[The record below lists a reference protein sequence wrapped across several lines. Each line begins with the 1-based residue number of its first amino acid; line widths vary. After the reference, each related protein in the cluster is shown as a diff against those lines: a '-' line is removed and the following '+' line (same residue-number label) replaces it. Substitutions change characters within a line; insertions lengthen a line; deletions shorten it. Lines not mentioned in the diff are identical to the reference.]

1 VSVETERNRTYRHR
15 KAQLEAVRAE
25 LRTMT
30 RLIRQPFVR
39 AQIPQADVRDWLDH
53 LLELAEENEA

>member
-1 VSVETERNRTYRHR
+1 MTTPTERNRAYRHH

-25 LRTMT
+25 LRTLT

-39 AQIPQADVRDWLDH
+39 SQIPQGDVREWLDR
-53 LLELAEENEA
+53 LSELAGKGEE